1 MNSLLN
7 LSYQNLYNA
16 TSGFSSV
23 NLIGEGGFGYVYKG
37 ILDEGKTIIAVKVFH
52 LLHHGAFKSFIAEC
66 NALRNIRHRNLVK
79 VLTACSGV
87 DYQGNNFKALVYELM
102 PIGTHCDLKPNNV
115 LLDADLTAH
124 LGDFGLARFLPS
136 THKKTSTIGIKG
148 SIGYIAPGSEVSAY
162 GDVYSYGILLLV
174 SKDLLAILLQG
185 VKCQH
190 MEMFT
195 AMGYYC

>member
-102 PIGTHCDLKPNNV
+102 PIGSLEDWFHPMIKDV
-115 LLDADLTAH
+115 EAD
-124 LGDFGLARFLPS
+124 
-136 THKKTSTIGIKG
+136 
-148 SIGYIAPGSEVSAY
+148 EVPRNLNFCFR
-162 GDVYSYGILLLV
+162 D
-174 SKDLLAILLQG
+174 
-185 VKCQH
+185 
-190 MEMFT
+190 
-195 AMGYYC
+195 